1 MVLGGDRVMRVEP
14 SRMRLMPLWER
25 LQGDPWHF
33 HHVKLRWGGLQPGR
47 VSSPNHVSV
56 LILDFWSPAQRCN
69 FLLFINHSVS
79 GILLCN
85 LNGLTQRD
93 SWKYWAL
100 WKVRENY
107 KVCQYPVLVNMWG
120 NRNSPT
126 AGGRMTTL
134 EIGLAAPCKAKHRQ
148 NPWLSSSAE

>member
-107 KVCQYPVLVNMWG
+107 KVGQYPVLVNMWG

-148 NPWLSSSAE
+148 NPWLSSSPE